1 MGTLSQAKTLGGVGS
16 ILLLLGI
23 VPFAGP
29 ALEIVGFVL
38 MLIAVKYI
46 SDTVNNKSIFNNAVI
61 SVVAGIA
68 GVVIGVVVGI
78 AGVLSFFGPG
88 MFQGPD
94 FMPGRQ
100 FQPSDFMSMNF
111 FGPIIAGLVIIWI
124 AVIISAVF
132 LRKSFNSIASSINV
146 KMFGTAA
153 LLYLI
158 GAILVVVLVGFLL
171 IFVATILQ
179 IVAFFSIP
187 ENPPQATPTTM

>member
-1 MGTLSQAKTLGGVGS
+1 MGSLSQAKTLGGVGS
-16 ILLLLGI
+16 ILLILGV

-29 ALEIVGFVL
+29 VLKIVGFIL

-46 SDTVNNKSIFNNAVI
+46 SDTVNNKSIFNNAII

-68 GVVIGVVVGI
+68 GVVIGVVVGV

-88 MFQGPD
+88 MFQGN
-94 FMPGRQ
+94 MSPGQ
-100 FQPSDFMSMNF
+100 FRPSDFMSMNF
-111 FGPIIAGLVIIWI
+111 LGPIIAGLVIIWI
-124 AVIISAVF
+124 AFIISAVF

-153 LLYLI
+153 MLYLI
-158 GAILVVVLVGFLL
+158 GAILVIVLVGFLL

-179 IVAFFSIP
+179 VVAFFSIP
-187 ENPPQATPTTM
+187 ENPPQVTPTTT

>member
-29 ALEIVGFVL
+29 ALEIGGFVL

-100 FQPSDFMSMNF
+100 
-111 FGPIIAGLVIIWI
+111 
-124 AVIISAVF
+124 
-132 LRKSFNSIASSINV
+132 
-146 KMFGTAA
+146 
-153 LLYLI
+153 
-158 GAILVVVLVGFLL
+158 
-171 IFVATILQ
+171 
-179 IVAFFSIP
+179 
-187 ENPPQATPTTM
+187 